1 MKVDRRSVGET
12 RAAPGERSPTRSS
25 CQRPTE
31 WPAARADQD
40 PSRSCRSSSNRNQ
53 REEET
58 AVRRGWPSGELPL
71 GIAAEGDSAQI
82 LTWCPSSRGANDHL
96 RDSDR
101 ILHRNPPRQPTPCRT
116 ARSDDASRDHCA
128 PIAMLRYTTLPQFL
142 PCILQLPSVEI
153 QGARLSHRQNGPD
166 HHQ

>member
-82 LTWCPSSRGANDHL
+82 LTWCPSSRGANDHYEI
-96 RDSDR
+96 RIVYSIEIHHDSRHHAAQLDQMMPVAT
-101 ILHRNPPRQPTPCRT
+101 IARQ
-116 ARSDDASRDHCA
+116 SRCFDTQHSPNFSRA
-128 PIAMLRYTTLPQFL
+128 YFSYQALKSRAL
-142 PCILQLPSVEI
+142 
-153 QGARLSHRQNGPD
+153 D
-166 HHQ
+166 